1 MTASAVIIGPDATI
15 LAAVRLMNAHN
26 LRRLPVTGADGQLL
40 GTVSR
45 RDLLGV
51 FLRPDLA
58 PTG

>member
-1 MTASAVIIGPDATI
+1 
-15 LAAVRLMNAHN
+15 MNAHN

-40 GTVSR
+40 GIVSR